1 MLLSDGM
8 RSLCQKR
15 ICLYFRYL
23 ILFTFKGSVHFRTML
38 FTYAQLPVKGSFL
51 SLFKLVCCA
60 FGTGCGQ
67 FPVKLHFTHIMVQKI
82 ILSSLFIFGFLSL
95 KGQEQPVRTLKEVM
109 EIALNNNSTLR
120 RSEIEQQRR
129 AIDHRQARLN
139 VLPSISA
146 NLGHGISQGRSVDPT
161 TNQFTESTFSSGSQG
176 LSADMTLFNG
186 LRMLHDIRMKGEAR
200 QAGLL
205 EQEGQIHT
213 FKLDV
218 VESYIQVLTANDMLE
233 QSRNQLEVTRE
244 QLWRAEVMQAEGAMA
259 PGDYFDLRGQS
270 KNDENVVAFNEQS
283 LKTTR
288 LRLAKLMQ
296 IDEENLGQLAALDL
310 SLTNTG
316 KANTGNANTGKA
328 NTGKANTGKQDGR
341 EEQDLFG
348 QAQESLPHI
357 RALEHRIR
365 ESKQQIGI
373 AKSGFYPSLGLGA
386 GLNSRYSDQYTTS
399 YGTQFN
405 QNLGKYISVNLR
417 IPIFNR
423 LQTLNQVK
431 VARLAYEDAQ
441 LQREIQLQTLKEET
455 AKAVFD
461 LKTTAQS
468 VRNLEEQV
476 LHYTES
482 FRIAREHFEAG
493 ASNSL
498 LFLTAKNKA
507 DAARQQLVIKQ
518 YEFLLQ
524 QYINDYYRG
533 SLVF

>member
-1 MLLSDGM
+1 
-8 RSLCQKR
+8 
-15 ICLYFRYL
+15 
-23 ILFTFKGSVHFRTML
+23 
-38 FTYAQLPVKGSFL
+38 
-51 SLFKLVCCA
+51 
-60 FGTGCGQ
+60 
-67 FPVKLHFTHIMVQKI
+67 MVQKI

-109 EIALNNNSTLR
+109 ELALNNNSTLR
-120 RSEIEQQRR
+120 RGEIEQQRR
-129 AIDHRQARLN
+129 TIDHRQARLN
-139 VLPSISA
+139 VLPSIAA
-146 NLGHGISQGRSVDPT
+146 NLGHGMSQGRSVDPT

-186 LRMLHDIRMKGEAR
+186 LRMLHDIRMKAEAR

-205 EQEGQIHT
+205 EQEGQIHI

-218 VESYIQVLTANDMLE
+218 IESYIQVLTANDMLE

-244 QLWRAEVMQAEGAMA
+244 QLRRAEVMQAEGAMA

-270 KNDENVVAFNEQS
+270 KNDENVVAFNEQN
-283 LKTTR
+283 LKATR

-296 IDEENLGQLAALDL
+296 IDEANLGRLAALDL
-310 SLTNTG
+310 SLANTG
-316 KANTGNANTGKA
+316 KANTGNANTGK
-328 NTGKANTGKQDGR
+328 QEGR

-348 QAQESLPHI
+348 QAQEALPQI
-357 RALEHRIR
+357 RAMEHRIR
-365 ESKQQIGI
+365 ESKQQIGV
-373 AKSGFYPSLGLGA
+373 AKSGFYPSLGLSA

-441 LQREIQLQTLKEET
+441 LQREIQLLTLKEET

-498 LFLTAKNKA
+498 LFLTAKKKA

-533 SLVF
+533 SLAF